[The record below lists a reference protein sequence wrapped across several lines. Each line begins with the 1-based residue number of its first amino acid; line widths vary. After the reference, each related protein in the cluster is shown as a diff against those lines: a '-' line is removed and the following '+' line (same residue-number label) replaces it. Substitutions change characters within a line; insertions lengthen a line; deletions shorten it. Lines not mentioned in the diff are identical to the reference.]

1 MKNSVKRSLIFQ
13 FTLNEEMKAKYKLL
27 CKGKKKSILEIMRG
41 KLMRKYKLLGR
52 ASNEFC
58 VSGGTKRNVKGSL
71 SLRLRKQVQA
81 FYERDDISRL
91 TSGIRET
98 ITRQGEKRQKRIL
111 NDTIEKIHERY
122 LLENTEQKIS

>member
-1 MKNSVKRSLIFQ
+1 
-13 FTLNEEMKAKYKLL
+13 MKAKYKLL
-27 CKGKKKSILEIMRG
+27 CKGKKKSILEILRG

-58 VSGGTKRNVKGSL
+58 VSGGRKRNVKGSR

-91 TSGIRET
+91 TSEIRDD
-98 ITRQGEKRQKRIL
+98 ISKTRRKKA
-111 NDTIEKIHERY
+111 K
-122 LLENTEQKIS
+122 ENTE

>member
-1 MKNSVKRSLIFQ
+1 
-13 FTLNEEMKAKYKLL
+13 
-27 CKGKKKSILEIMRG
+27 
-41 KLMRKYKLLGR
+41 MRKYKLLGR

-58 VSGGTKRNVKGSL
+58 VSGGRKRSVKGSR

-81 FYERDDISRL
+81 FYERDICRL
-91 TSGIRET
+91 TSEIRET

-122 LLENTEQKIS
+122 LLENTEPKIS

>member
-1 MKNSVKRSLIFQ
+1 M
-13 FTLNEEMKAKYKLL
+13 
-27 CKGKKKSILEIMRG
+27 
-41 KLMRKYKLLGR
+41 
-52 ASNEFC
+52 
-58 VSGGTKRNVKGSL
+58 KGSR

-91 TSGIRET
+91 TSEIRET

-122 LLENTEQKIS
+122 LLENTEPKIS